1 MKKNILILGSEGFLG
16 SVLLPY
22 LNKSNFKI
30 TGVDKCFFG
39 KYNNNLKNVRI
50 INSDYAKLNK
60 KFFEQFDFIIDLV
73 NISNDPASELNK
85 KFTKKINYQNKVK
98 LYQKIK
104 NLKNIKRYIYMS
116 SCSVYGN
123 NKNIIN
129 EKSPP
134 RPISLY
140 SKLCLKYEEYL
151 KKNKKISFTIL
162 RLGTLYGW
170 APRMRYDIA
179 INKIIRD
186 MIFNKKVEILGG
198 EQLRFFCYNKF
209 ACNVIGN
216 IINNSNKNTL
226 NKTFNIGN
234 FNTNIIDLTKQILKL
249 TRFRNASIYHEK
261 HNIDKRSYKVSTK
274 SAKKFITK
282 NNILSNLTEK
292 SILDTFKKIGRDKK
306 PFLKRKITL
315 TIYKE
320 FLQKYKV

>member
-22 LNKSNFKI
+22 LNKLNFKI

-39 KYNNNLKNVRI
+39 KYNNKLKNVRI
-50 INSDYAKLNK
+50 IKSDYAKLNK
-60 KFFEQFDFIIDLV
+60 KFFEKFDFIIDLV

-85 KFTKKINYQNKVK
+85 KFTKKINYENKVK

-123 NKNIIN
+123 NKNTIN

-151 KKNKKISFTIL
+151 KKNKKINFTIL

-186 MIFNKKVEILGG
+186 MIFNKKVEILVKSKELEDKYG
-198 EQLRFFCYNKF
+198 ESSVFVSFDYGKGKVYHMISHFYL
-209 ACNVIGN
+209 
-216 IINNSNKNTL
+216 
-226 NKTFNIGN
+226 
-234 FNTNIIDLTKQILKL
+234 LKV
-249 TRFRNASIYHEK
+249 T
-261 HNIDKRSYKVSTK
+261 
-274 SAKKFITK
+274 ITY
-282 NNILSNLTEK
+282 S
-292 SILDTFKKIGRDKK
+292 SH
-306 PFLKRKITL
+306 
-315 TIYKE
+315 
-320 FLQKYKV
+320 